1 MSFIIRKGK
10 ILALLI
16 AFLVINQLV
25 PILAVWLLKN
35 HYQTPFTSILLIGLE
50 LLIIALFLYYAKVK
64 QIIRWKALLTRK
76 ALVTILLGWLSLRV
90 PQIIGY
96 LIMTMQ
102 GVKDTANQTV
112 IMELT
117 KQLPLALMLIFAIIG
132 APIMEEIIFRYIIP
146 KELFVKHQ
154 KWGFVIGTLAFAL
167 IHSPSDI
174 GSFIIY
180 AGMGA
185 ILSFVYYKTE
195 HLEYSIMIHFI
206 NNALAY
212 SVLIS
217 TMMNN

>member
-1 MSFIIRKGK
+1 MSFIIKKGK

-50 LLIIALFLYYAKVK
+50 LLIIYAKVK
-64 QIIRWKALLTRK
+64 QIIRWKVLLTRK

-146 KELFVKHQ
+146 KELFAKHQ

>member
-1 MSFIIRKGK
+1 MEVFVSFIIRKGK

-112 IMELT
+112 IME
-117 KQLPLALMLIFAIIG
+117 
-132 APIMEEIIFRYIIP
+132 EIIFRYIIP
-146 KELFVKHQ
+146 KELFAKHQ

>member
-1 MSFIIRKGK
+1 
-10 ILALLI
+10 
-16 AFLVINQLV
+16 
-25 PILAVWLLKN
+25 
-35 HYQTPFTSILLIGLE
+35 PFTSILLIGLE

-146 KELFVKHQ
+146 KELFAKHQ

>member
-64 QIIRWKALLTRK
+64 QIIRWKAL
-76 ALVTILLGWLSLRV
+76 VTIFLGWLSLRV

-117 KQLPLALMLIFAIIG
+117 KQLPLALMLIFTIIG

-146 KELFVKHQ
+146 KELFAKHQ

-195 HLEYSIMIHFI
+195 HLEYSIMVHFI

>member
-1 MSFIIRKGK
+1 MSFIIKKGK

-64 QIIRWKALLTRK
+64 QIIRWKVLLTRK

-146 KELFVKHQ
+146 KELFAKHQ
-154 KWGFVIGTLAFAL
+154 NGV
-167 IHSPSDI
+167 
-174 GSFIIY
+174 
-180 AGMGA
+180 
-185 ILSFVYYKTE
+185 LS
-195 HLEYSIMIHFI
+195 
-206 NNALAY
+206 
-212 SVLIS
+212 SVL
-217 TMMNN
+217 

>member
-1 MSFIIRKGK
+1 
-10 ILALLI
+10 
-16 AFLVINQLV
+16 
-25 PILAVWLLKN
+25 
-35 HYQTPFTSILLIGLE
+35 
-50 LLIIALFLYYAKVK
+50 AKVK
-64 QIIRWKALLTRK
+64 QIIRWKVLLTRK

-146 KELFVKHQ
+146 KELFAKHQ

-180 AGMGA
+180 A
-185 ILSFVYYKTE
+185 
-195 HLEYSIMIHFI
+195 
-206 NNALAY
+206 
-212 SVLIS
+212 
-217 TMMNN
+217 

>member
-76 ALVTILLGWLSLRV
+76 ALVTIFLGWLSLRV

-112 IMELT
+112 IME
-117 KQLPLALMLIFAIIG
+117 
-132 APIMEEIIFRYIIP
+132 EIIFRYIIP
-146 KELFVKHQ
+146 KELFAKHQ

-195 HLEYSIMIHFI
+195 HLEYSIMVHFI

>member
-1 MSFIIRKGK
+1 MEVFVSFIIRKGK

-76 ALVTILLGWLSLRV
+76 ALVTIFLGWLSLRV

-112 IMELT
+112 IME
-117 KQLPLALMLIFAIIG
+117 
-132 APIMEEIIFRYIIP
+132 EIIFRYIIP
-146 KELFVKHQ
+146 KELFAKHQ

-195 HLEYSIMIHFI
+195 HLEYSIMVHFI

>member
-1 MSFIIRKGK
+1 MSFIIKKGK

-64 QIIRWKALLTRK
+64 QIIRWKVLF
-76 ALVTILLGWLSLRV
+76 TILLGWLSLRV

-146 KELFVKHQ
+146 KELFAKHQ

>member
-1 MSFIIRKGK
+1 
-10 ILALLI
+10 
-16 AFLVINQLV
+16 
-25 PILAVWLLKN
+25 

-76 ALVTILLGWLSLRV
+76 ALVTIFLGWLSLRV

-117 KQLPLALMLIFAIIG
+117 KQLPLALMLIFTIIG

-146 KELFVKHQ
+146 KELFAKHQ

-195 HLEYSIMIHFI
+195 HLEYSIMVHFI